1 MILQE
6 AVRCSMCQTCQ
17 SRPITHLGSRYG
29 GVPTKSVV
37 SLYESHEALC
47 GVEVFCCIYA
57 EVCRILYFAFHEA
70 DDATLADSNAV
81 GHGLRTRSN
90 RESKFPGRL
99 DVQIWVIAA
108 ATYFDWS

>member
-1 MILQE
+1 M
-6 AVRCSMCQTCQ
+6 A
-17 SRPITHLGSRYG
+17 SRSF
-29 GVPTKSVV
+29 VV
-37 SLYESHEALC
+37 SMQRCA
-47 GVEVFCCIYA
+47 A
-57 EVCRILYFAFHEA
+57 YFAFHAEA

-90 RESKFPGRL
+90 LESKFPGRL